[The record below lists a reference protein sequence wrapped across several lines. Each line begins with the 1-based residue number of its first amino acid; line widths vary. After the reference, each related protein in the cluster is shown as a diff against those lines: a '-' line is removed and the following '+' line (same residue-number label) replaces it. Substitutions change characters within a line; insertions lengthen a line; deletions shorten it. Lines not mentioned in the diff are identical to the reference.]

1 MYYVCRSRKQ
11 RRGGDGES
19 RGPSRENINRLI
31 TLFFV
36 MQNDVLEGLGAKLP
50 KAVAGAVTCLKDIV
64 E

>member
-1 MYYVCRSRKQ
+1 
-11 RRGGDGES
+11 
-19 RGPSRENINRLI
+19 
-31 TLFFV
+31 